1 MSSILLWDFTP
12 PTPSLRYFRFGQKA
26 GQSPARSARADMR
39 LREMFQLYSDLLAVL
54 LLHINIIYIG
64 CNMGQLVGGGLGQLG
79 RGGLGVA
86 RAVRGETKERAYHQ
100 GNGKF

>member
-1 MSSILLWDFTP
+1 MD
-12 PTPSLRYFRFGQKA
+12 
-26 GQSPARSARADMR
+26 
-39 LREMFQLYSDLLAVL
+39 
-54 LLHINIIYIG
+54 
-64 CNMGQLVGGGLGQLG
+64 QLVGGGLGQLG